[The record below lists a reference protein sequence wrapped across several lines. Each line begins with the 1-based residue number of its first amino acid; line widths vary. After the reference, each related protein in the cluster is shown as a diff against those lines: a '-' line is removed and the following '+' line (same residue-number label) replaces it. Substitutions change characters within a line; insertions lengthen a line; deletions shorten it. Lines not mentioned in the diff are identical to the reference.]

1 MWMDDENYSDSCFWK
16 FDSDGV
22 FSKFNNVLNTLLELV
37 LCVLQANTDILVG
50 VKAEL
55 GVPTLQRPAEGRLEF
70 FVDW

>member
-1 MWMDDENYSDSCFWK
+1 MDFENNSDGCFCK
-16 FDSDGV
+16 FDSDSI
-22 FSKFNNVLNTLLELV
+22 FSIINNVLNTLLELV
-37 LCVLQANTDILVG
+37 LSVLQANTDILVG

>member
-1 MWMDDENYSDSCFWK
+1 MWMDLENYSDGCFCK
-16 FDSDGV
+16 FDSDGII
-22 FSKFNNVLNTLLELV
+22 SKFNNVLNTLLELV